1 MKIRNK
7 NKSNGLSD
15 KPTKILMP
23 SVKAPREECNTKLKQ
38 LKQKLYDISV
48 GLDLIHYNI
57 TDREVKSE
65 YEDLKE
71 DVEECIKMVG
81 ELKKLNR

>member
-1 MKIRNK
+1 
-7 NKSNGLSD
+7 
-15 KPTKILMP
+15 
-23 SVKAPREECNTKLKQ
+23 
-38 LKQKLYDISV
+38 
-48 GLDLIHYNI
+48 LDLIHYNI

-81 ELKKLNR
+81 ELEKN